1 MGHRPAVVQRPDRRN
16 RRLLCRRRLR
26 LPRQL
31 EESGGARNRAALGVW
46 DTYIDHY
53 YPGGLLLNRLAQS
66 YDALMVALDHDRR
79 DLLGEFAYFKDPNL
93 AGPAPVDEDPRGDA
107 RDAAVREH
115 AANFRMPAFITEFR
129 HPDDAFPY
137 DPQFT

>member
-1 MGHRPAVVQRPDRRN
+1 M
-16 RRLLCRRRLR
+16 
-26 LPRQL
+26 
-31 EESGGARNRAALGVW
+31 W

-53 YPGGLLLNRLAQS
+53 YPGWLLLNRLAQS

-93 AGPAPVDEDPRGDA
+93 AGPAPVDEDPRDDT

-115 AANFRMPAFITEFR
+115 IASVVSDGAPLPDARADRADGQESLWAHSVLRRRRRDFRSRQRSRSFICREDGADR
-129 HPDDAFPY
+129 HGARARLRIRGRR
-137 DPQFT
+137 